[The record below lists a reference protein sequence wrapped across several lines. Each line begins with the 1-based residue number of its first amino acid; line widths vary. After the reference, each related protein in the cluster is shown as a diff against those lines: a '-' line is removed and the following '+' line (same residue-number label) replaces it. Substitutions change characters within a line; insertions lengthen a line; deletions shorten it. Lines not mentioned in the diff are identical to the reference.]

1 METVLVIQNPHRRP
15 PARRPS
21 SLPPS
26 HLHQPH
32 PPHTPLPPLPSE
44 CPLYAVDPGFLPYPA
59 KPYYTPADKAEWKLP
74 YGSCRDPLAVAAVG
88 AATTRFVAQG
98 VTAKPDIHPG
108 EWGSGGVCG
117 AGCGPPAGNTE
128 EKKKTREREGVGDR
142 ARYWWPRPLSFLPL
156 THAQRHPHPHPPPS
170 AFYTGLPPPF
180 TDGCQWLA
188 SSTNPPPG
196 FLDGFNAI
204 YQHGVDAAHGWAD
217 AHGYCA
223 RGDN

>member
-1 METVLVIQNPHRRP
+1 MCA
-15 PARRPS
+15 AR
-21 SLPPS
+21 
-26 HLHQPH
+26 
-32 PPHTPLPPLPSE
+32 
-44 CPLYAVDPGFLPYPA
+44 
-59 KPYYTPADKAEWKLP
+59 
-74 YGSCRDPLAVAAVG
+74 
-88 AATTRFVAQG
+88 
-98 VTAKPDIHPG
+98 
-108 EWGSGGVCG
+108 G
-117 AGCGPPAGNTE
+117 AGRQRGTQK
-128 EKKKTREREGVGDR
+128 KKKTRERGWGTARAVGGR
-142 ARYWWPRPLSFLPL
+142 GPSLFSLFFFFPLSFLPLSFFSFSFLPL

-170 AFYTGLPPPF
+170 LAFYTGLPPPF

>member
-1 METVLVIQNPHRRP
+1 VCA
-15 PARRPS
+15 AR
-21 SLPPS
+21 
-26 HLHQPH
+26 
-32 PPHTPLPPLPSE
+32 
-44 CPLYAVDPGFLPYPA
+44 G
-59 KPYYTPADKAEWKLP
+59 
-74 YGSCRDPLAVAAVG
+74 
-88 AATTRFVAQG
+88 
-98 VTAKPDIHPG
+98 
-108 EWGSGGVCG
+108 
-117 AGCGPPAGNTE
+117 AGNT
-128 EKKKTREREGVGDR
+128 EKKKTRERERGVGDS
-142 ARYWWPRPLSFLPL
+142 ARCWWPRPLSFLPL